1 VGISSF
7 IEGSTVTLTGDE
19 SYDTDVFVVGTGPM
33 GSTTAL
39 LLATYGVRVTAI
51 SNYRWLANSPRAHI
65 TNQRAAEVFRDAG
78 IEEELRDLAMP
89 WNHMSNTNIVT
100 SLAGQEL
107 ARISSWGG
115 GERREDYRAASPT
128 EPMDLPQTFLE
139 PVLVNNAASRGAKIL
154 FNTLYLSHEEDL
166 EGVTVYLRDRNSGL
180 EYTQR
185 ARYLVGADGGNSS
198 VAENANIEFHGVRN
212 KSGTVYT
219 RFEADLSDLV
229 AHRPGVLTLV
239 LNSDLEGGDTGTGV
253 IRCVRPW
260 NEWIVGWG
268 FDPQQGEPDVS
279 DEKAIEKVHQ
289 LIGRDNID
297 VKLIGTS
304 VWYVNEQYANT
315 LQSGRVFIGGDAAHR
330 HPPNNGLGSNTCV
343 QDAFNLAWKLA
354 YVVKGL
360 AGEELLAS
368 YQDERQPIAQQIV
381 ERANRSRAEFSELK
395 AIFSDT
401 NRPFDEIVSELGA
414 PTSQG
419 AALRAQFSAAVAKK
433 RYEYQ
438 AHGVELNQRYSSTA
452 VLDDGSEPEVFDRD
466 RELYAQAT
474 TRPGAKLPHAWVTDA
489 DSKLISTLD
498 LVGRGKFTVVTGPS
512 GAAWVDAVETLD
524 KPWLDVVLIGSAK
537 TPDPYG
543 AWAKLREV
551 SEDGALLVRPDGYV
565 AARFAGKGLTEA
577 QQARMELE
585 KTFEQV
591 LSTRKKLPALRT
603 PLINNIA

>member
-1 VGISSF
+1 MGISSF
-7 IEGSTVTLTGDE
+7 IEGNTVTLTGDE

-33 GSTTAL
+33 GATTAL

-65 TNQRAAEVFRDAG
+65 TNQRAAEVFRDAQ
-78 IEEELRDLAMP
+78 IEDELKDLAMP
-89 WNHMSNTNIVT
+89 WDQMSNTNIVT

-115 GERREDYRAASPT
+115 GERREDYKAASPT
-128 EPMDLPQTFLE
+128 EPMDLPQTLLE

-154 FNTLYLSHEEDL
+154 FNTLYLRHEQDL

-180 EYTQR
+180 EYCQR

-198 VAENANIEFHGVRN
+198 VSENANIEFHGVRN
-212 KSGTVYT
+212 KSGTVYA
-219 RFEADLSDLV
+219 RFQADLSDLV

-239 LNSDLEGGDTGTGV
+239 LNSDLGGGDTGTGV

-268 FDPQQGEPDVS
+268 FDPQQGDPDVS
-279 DEKAIEKVHQ
+279 NEKAITKVHE
-289 LIGRDNID
+289 LIGRTDIE

-304 VWYVNEQYANT
+304 VWYVNQQYAKT
-315 LQSGRVFIGGDAAHR
+315 MQSGRVFIGGDAAHR

-360 AGEELLAS
+360 AGEELLES

-401 NRPFDEIVSELGA
+401 NRSFDATVSELGA
-414 PTSQG
+414 PTSEG
-419 AALRAQFSAAVAKK
+419 AALRAKFSAAVAKK

-438 AHGVELNQRYSSTA
+438 AHGVELNQRYSSAA
-452 VLDDGSEPEVFDRD
+452 VLDEGQEPEVFDRD

-474 TRPGAKLPHAWVTDA
+474 TRPGAKLPHAWVTDG
-489 DSKLISTLD
+489 DSQLISTLD
-498 LVGRGKFTVVTGPS
+498 LVGQGKFTVITGPS
-512 GAAWVDAVETLD
+512 GAAWAEAVETLD
-524 KPWLDVVLIGSAK
+524 KSWLDIVVIGGDK
-537 TPDPYG
+537 IRDPYD
-543 AWAKLREV
+543 AWSILREI
-551 SEDGALLVRPDGYV
+551 SEDGALVVRPDGYI
-565 AARFAGKGLTEA
+565 AARFNGKGLTDA
-577 QQARMELE
+577 QQARKDLDEAI
-585 KTFEQV
+585 EQV
-591 LSTRKKLPALRT
+591 LFDRHKAIR
-603 PLINNIA
+603 A

>member
-1 VGISSF
+1 MGISSF
-7 IEGSTVTLTGDE
+7 IEGSTVTLAGDE

-65 TNQRAAEVFRDAG
+65 TNQRAAEVFRDAQ
-78 IEEELRDLAMP
+78 IEDELRDLAMP
-89 WNHMSNTNIVT
+89 WDHMSNTNIVT
-100 SLAGQEL
+100 SLGGQEL

-115 GERREDYRAASPT
+115 GERREDYKAASPT

-154 FNTLYLSHEEDL
+154 FNTLYLRHEEDL

-180 EYTQR
+180 EYSQR

-239 LNSDLEGGDTGTGV
+239 LNSDLGGGDTGTGV

-279 DEKAIEKVHQ
+279 SEKAIEKVHQ
-289 LIGRDNID
+289 LIGRNDIE

-304 VWYVNEQYANT
+304 VWYVNEQYAKT
-315 LQSGRVFIGGDAAHR
+315 MQSGRVFIGGDAAHR

-354 YVVKGL
+354 YVVKGQ
-360 AGEELLAS
+360 AGEQLLDS
-368 YQDERQPIAQQIV
+368 YQEERQPIAQQIV
-381 ERANRSRAEFSELK
+381 ERANRSRTEFSELK
-395 AIFSDT
+395 SMFSDT
-401 NRPFDEIVSELGA
+401 DRPFDEIVSELSA
-414 PTSQG
+414 PTSEG
-419 AALRAQFSAAVAKK
+419 AALRAKFSVAVAKK

-452 VLDDGSEPEVFDRD
+452 VLNDGSEPEVFFRD
-466 RELYAQAT
+466 CELYAQVT
-474 TRPGAKLPHAWVTDA
+474 TRPGAKLPHAWVTDGENN
-489 DSKLISTLD
+489 LISTLD
-498 LVGRGKFTVVTGPS
+498 LVGQGKFTVVTGPS
-512 GAAWVDAVETLD
+512 GVGWVEAVEALD
-524 KPWLDVVLIGSAK
+524 KPWLDVVVIGS
-537 TPDPYG
+537 TEIRDPYG
-543 AWAKLREV
+543 AWANLREIP
-551 SEDGALLVRPDGYV
+551 EDGALLVRPDGYV
-565 AARFAGKGLTEA
+565 AARFEGRGLTGS
-577 QQARMELE
+577 QQASTELDE
-585 KTFEQV
+585 AFEQI
-591 LSTRKKLPALRT
+591 LSAKSKVAS
-603 PLINNIA
+603 A